1 MAELVETAGGGA
13 IDCLAL
19 PVAQMTPNQRK
30 AQFKTIF

>member
-1 MAELVETAGGGA
+1 MAELVETARGGV
-13 IDCLAL
+13 DCLAL